1 MVFFLNEYSIIT
13 CTIRGL
19 KSLVIIKI
27 ININFLINFYIIL
40 IFYTISKKYKS
51 WSRIYLK
58 VLCIIFFIRK
68 SFMYNYS
75 LLKNICL
82 MNFFYREHM
91 FFFCKETKGRR
102 NLKRKTIHKKKSSHY
117 VISKKIADAF
127 WRKNMSQKVSIYE
140 ATSLAKKSAH

>member
-1 MVFFLNEYSIIT
+1 MVFFKNEYSIIT

-117 VISKKIADAF
+117 VISKKIADVF